1 MAQIGLYV
9 ESHQEQ
15 RTKQIV
21 DETIHTYDHLVECG
35 YAGWI
40 YFIFCYK
47 EILMIGTIT
56 YTRQLRQNLIDLDNK
71 KRKLVEDK
79 NKQAV
84 KLIEIEYNKLLGVY
98 IEHSKQTLK
107 KKCKEFKM

>member
-1 MAQIGLYV
+1 
-9 ESHQEQ
+9 
-15 RTKQIV
+15 
-21 DETIHTYDHLVECG
+21 
-35 YAGWI
+35 
-40 YFIFCYK
+40 
-47 EILMIGTIT
+47 MIGTIT

-98 IEHSKQTLK
+98 IEYSKQTLK

>member
-1 MAQIGLYV
+1 
-9 ESHQEQ
+9 
-15 RTKQIV
+15 
-21 DETIHTYDHLVECG
+21 
-35 YAGWI
+35 
-40 YFIFCYK
+40 
-47 EILMIGTIT
+47 MIGTIT

-107 KKCKEFKM
+107 KKSKEFKM